1 MKAEYFTLEKTFHM
15 SSTSKNE
22 LLDFDRTVMT
32 LSELLSDELVGSL
45 IEGAVDEIMLNPDS
59 ALYVRYS
66 DGENVKYCDISPS
79 KAQILIR
86 TVASM
91 SKIDINVNCPIVE
104 TEISCINARFSALLP
119 PLCKYPCFCLRSLH
133 ALSLNFEH
141 LVSQNFI
148 SKEQLTILDSL
159 IKERKNILVCGQ
171 TGCGK
176 TSFINSMLKRIALFE
191 PFSRIVCIED
201 TPELKIEND
210 NAVNLVSGP
219 NTSISTLVKATLRL
233 SPDRI
238 VVGEVRAEEAL
249 DLIDALST
257 GHSGGLAS
265 IHAGS
270 VLQCLERLKLLISRN
285 PSAPDNIDSMIA
297 LAVNAIIILKREP
310 LRHVSSIALVT
321 GLERGKFTYKFLGE
335 NK

>member
-1 MKAEYFTLEKTFHM
+1 
-15 SSTSKNE
+15 
-22 LLDFDRTVMT
+22 
-32 LSELLSDELVGSL
+32 
-45 IEGAVDEIMLNPDS
+45 
-59 ALYVRYS
+59 
-66 DGENVKYCDISPS
+66 
-79 KAQILIR
+79 
-86 TVASM
+86 
-91 SKIDINVNCPIVE
+91 
-104 TEISCINARFSALLP
+104 
-119 PLCKYPCFCLRSLH
+119 
-133 ALSLNFEH
+133 
-141 LVSQNFI
+141 
-148 SKEQLTILDSL
+148 
-159 IKERKNILVCGQ
+159 
-171 TGCGK
+171 
-176 TSFINSMLKRIALFE
+176 MLKRIALFE

-238 VVGEVRAEEAL
+238 VVGEIRAEEAL

-297 LAVNAIIILKREP
+297 LAVNAIIILK
-310 LRHVSSIALVT
+310 
-321 GLERGKFTYKFLGE
+321 E
-335 NK
+335 NL

>member
-1 MKAEYFTLEKTFHM
+1 M

-32 LSELLSDELVGSL
+32 LSELLSDELVGSI

-191 PFSRIVCIED
+191 PFSRIV
-201 TPELKIEND
+201 
-210 NAVNLVSGP
+210 
-219 NTSISTLVKATLRL
+219 
-233 SPDRI
+233 
-238 VVGEVRAEEAL
+238 
-249 DLIDALST
+249 
-257 GHSGGLAS
+257 
-265 IHAGS
+265 
-270 VLQCLERLKLLISRN
+270 
-285 PSAPDNIDSMIA
+285 
-297 LAVNAIIILKREP
+297 
-310 LRHVSSIALVT
+310 
-321 GLERGKFTYKFLGE
+321 
-335 NK
+335 

>member
-1 MKAEYFTLEKTFHM
+1 MTKTSH
-15 SSTSKNE
+15 NA
-22 LLDFDRTVMT
+22 LQDFDRTVMT

-45 IEGAVDEIMLNPDS
+45 VEGAVDEIMLNPDS

-66 DGENVKYCDISPS
+66 DGETVKLSEISPS

-91 SKIDINVNCPIVE
+91 NRQDINVNIPIVE

-148 SKEQLTILDSL
+148 SREQQNILDDL

-176 TSFINSMLKRIALFE
+176 TSFINSILKRIASLE

-201 TPELKIEND
+201 TPVL
-210 NAVNLVSGP
+210 
-219 NTSISTLVKATLRL
+219 
-233 SPDRI
+233 DRY
-238 VVGEVRAEEAL
+238 R
-249 DLIDALST
+249 
-257 GHSGGLAS
+257 
-265 IHAGS
+265 
-270 VLQCLERLKLLISRN
+270 
-285 PSAPDNIDSMIA
+285 
-297 LAVNAIIILKREP
+297 
-310 LRHVSSIALVT
+310 
-321 GLERGKFTYKFLGE
+321 
-335 NK
+335 

>member
-1 MKAEYFTLEKTFHM
+1 M

-66 DGENVKYCDISPS
+66 DGENIKYCDISPS

-265 IHAGS
+265 IHASS

-297 LAVNAIIILKREP
+297 LAINVIIILKREP

-321 GLERGKFTYKFLGE
+321 GLEQGKFTYKFLGE

>member
-1 MKAEYFTLEKTFHM
+1 MAQM
-15 SSTSKNE
+15 
-22 LLDFDRTVMT
+22 
-32 LSELLSDELVGSL
+32 
-45 IEGAVDEIMLNPDS
+45 I
-59 ALYVRYS
+59 LY
-66 DGENVKYCDISPS
+66 IW
-79 KAQILIR
+79 
-86 TVASM
+86 
-91 SKIDINVNCPIVE
+91 
-104 TEISCINARFSALLP
+104 
-119 PLCKYPCFCLRSLH
+119 
-133 ALSLNFEH
+133 
-141 LVSQNFI
+141 
-148 SKEQLTILDSL
+148 
-159 IKERKNILVCGQ
+159 
-171 TGCGK
+171 TG
-176 TSFINSMLKRIALFE
+176 
-191 PFSRIVCIED
+191 
-201 TPELKIEND
+201 
-210 NAVNLVSGP
+210 
-219 NTSISTLVKATLRL
+219 RL

-321 GLERGKFTYKFLGE
+321 GLEQGKFTYKFLGE

>member
-1 MKAEYFTLEKTFHM
+1 M

-32 LSELLSDELVGSL
+32 LSELLSDELVGSI

-104 TEISCINARFSALLP
+104 TEISCVNARFSALLP

-270 VLQCLERLKLLISRN
+270 VLQDRKS
-285 PSAPDNIDSMIA
+285 
-297 LAVNAIIILKREP
+297 V
-310 LRHVSSIALVT
+310 V
-321 GLERGKFTYKFLGE
+321 
-335 NK
+335 